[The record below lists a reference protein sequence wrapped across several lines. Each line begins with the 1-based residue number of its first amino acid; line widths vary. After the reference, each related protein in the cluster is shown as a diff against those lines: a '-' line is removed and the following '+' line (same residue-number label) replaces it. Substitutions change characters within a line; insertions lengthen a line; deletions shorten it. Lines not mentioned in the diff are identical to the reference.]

1 MVQEAN
7 LVRTENGLEPE
18 GEGWYVLNAR
28 EARWY
33 ENDEFGGFVNFEGDV
48 RFAQLGINIAVLAP
62 GQPAC
67 MYHGEEDQ
75 EAFLVLAGEGLL
87 LVEGEERP
95 LRQWDFF
102 HCPPW
107 TEHVI
112 VGAGE
117 GPCVFIGVGA
127 RSPASSVLY
136 PAREVA
142 LKHGAGVREDTSS
155 GAEAYAKVSKPA
167 ARPYREG
174 DLPGWE

>member
-1 MVQEAN
+1 MVPEAQ

-33 ENDEFGGFVNFEGDV
+33 ENEEFGGFVNFEGDV
-48 RFAQLGINIAVLAP
+48 RFAQLGFNIAVLAP

-87 LVEGEERP
+87 LVEGQERA

-112 VGAGE
+112 VGAGD
-117 GPCVFIGVGA
+117 GPCIFVGVGA
-127 RSPASSVLY
+127 RTPGSKVLY
-136 PAREVA
+136 PRAEVA
-142 LKHGAGVREDTSS
+142 LARGAGVEEETDS
-155 GAEAYAKVSKPA
+155 GTVAYAGVSDAEP
-167 ARPYREG
+167 RPYRDG
-174 DLPGWE
+174 DLPGK

>member
-1 MVQEAN
+1 MVQEAR

-28 EARWY
+28 EAKWY
-33 ENDEFGGFVNFEGDV
+33 ENDEFGSWVNFEGDV
-48 RFAQLGINIAVLAP
+48 RFAQVGFNVAVLAP

-75 EAFLVLAGEGLL
+75 EAFLMLAGEAVL

-95 LRQWDFF
+95 LRAWDFF

-112 VGAGE
+112 VGAGD
-117 GPCVFIGVGA
+117 GPCVFVGVGA
-127 RSPASSVLY
+127 RTPGSKVVY
-136 PAREVA
+136 PRADVA
-142 LKHGAGVREDTSS
+142 LRHGAGVEEETDS
-155 GAEAYAKVSKPA
+155 GDMAYAATSEPQP
-167 ARPYREG
+167 RPYREG

>member
-1 MVQEAN
+1 MVQEAR

-28 EARWY
+28 EARWL
-33 ENDEFGGFVNFEGDV
+33 ENPENGAYVTFQGDV
-48 RFAQLGINIAVLAP
+48 SFAQVGFNVAVLEP

-67 MYHGEEDQ
+67 MYHAEGDQ
-75 EAFLVLAGEGLL
+75 EAFLMLAGEALL
-87 LVEGEERP
+87 LVEGGERP
-95 LRQWDFF
+95 LVQWDFF

-117 GPCVFIGVGA
+117 GPCVFVAVGA
-127 RSPASSVLY
+127 RTPGSKVVY
-136 PAREVA
+136 PRSDVA
-142 LKHGAGVREDTSS
+142 LRHGAGVEEETDS
-155 GAEAYAKVSKPA
+155 AAVAYAHTSEPQ

>member
-1 MVQEAN
+1 MVPEAR
-7 LVRTENGLEPE
+7 LVRTENGLEPA

-33 ENDEFGGFVNFEGDV
+33 ENEEFGGFVNFEGAV
-48 RFAQLGINIAVLAP
+48 RFAQLGFNIAVLAP

-67 MYHGEEDQ
+67 VYHGEEDQ

-87 LVEGEERP
+87 LVEGQERP

-112 VGAGE
+112 VGAGD
-117 GPCVFIGVGA
+117 GPCVFVAVGA
-127 RSPASSVLY
+127 RSPGSKVLY
-136 PAREVA
+136 PRAEVA
-142 LKHGAGVREDTSS
+142 LARRAGVEEDTES
-155 GAEAYAKVSKPA
+155 GAVAYAGVSDAA
-167 ARPYREG
+167 ARPYRDG
-174 DLPGWE
+174 DLPGK

>member
-7 LVRTENGLEPE
+7 LVRTENGLVPE
-18 GEGWYVLNAR
+18 GEGWYVVNAR

-33 ENDEFGGFVNFEGDV
+33 ENDEFGGYVNFEGDA
-48 RFAQLGINIAVLAP
+48 RFAQLGFNIAVLAP

-75 EAFLVLAGEGLL
+75 EAFLMLAGEGLL

-95 LRQWDFF
+95 LRQWGFF

-112 VGAGE
+112 VGAGD
-117 GPCVFIGVGA
+117 GPCIFVAVGA
-127 RSPASSVLY
+127 RTPGSKVVY
-136 PAREVA
+136 PRTDVA
-142 LKHGAGVREDTSS
+142 LRHGAGVEEATDS
-155 GAEAYAKVSKPA
+155 GAVAYADFSEPG
-167 ARPYREG
+167 ARPCREG
-174 DLPGWE
+174 DLPRWE

>member
-1 MVQEAN
+1 MVPEAR

-28 EARWY
+28 AARWF

-48 RFAQLGINIAVLAP
+48 RFAQVGFNIAVLAP

-75 EAFLVLAGEGLL
+75 EAFLVLAGEGVL
-87 LVEGEERP
+87 LVEGQERP

-117 GPCVFIGVGA
+117 EPCVFLAVGA
-127 RSPASSVLY
+127 RRPNSKVVY
-136 PAREVA
+136 PRVDVA
-142 LKHGAGVREDTSS
+142 LKYSAGVEEETES
-155 GAEAYAKVSKPA
+155 GSVAYADVSEPQ
-167 ARPYREG
+167 ARPYRDG
-174 DLPGWE
+174 DLPGW

>member
-1 MVQEAN
+1 MVQEAR

-33 ENDEFGGFVNFEGDV
+33 ENPEYGGYVNFEGDV
-48 RFAQLGINIAVLAP
+48 RFPQVGFNVAVLAP

-67 MYHGEEDQ
+67 MYHAEEDQ
-75 EAFLVLAGEGLL
+75 EAFLVLAGEALL

-95 LRQWDFF
+95 LRAWDFF

-112 VGAGE
+112 VGAGD
-117 GPCVFIGVGA
+117 GPCVLVAVGA
-127 RSPASSVLY
+127 RTPESKVVY
-136 PAREVA
+136 PRVDVA
-142 LKHGAGVREDTSS
+142 LEHGAGVEEETDS
-155 GAEAYAKVSKPA
+155 GAVAYSGMSEPQ

-174 DLPGWE
+174 ELPAWE

>member
-1 MVQEAN
+1 MQEAN
-7 LVRTENGLEPE
+7 LVRTENGLEPD
-18 GEGWYVLNAR
+18 GEGWYVVNAR
-28 EARWY
+28 EARWQ
-33 ENDEFGGFVNFEGDV
+33 ENDEFGGFVNFEGGV
-48 RFAQLGINIAVLAP
+48 RFAQLGFNIAVLAP

-117 GPCVFIGVGA
+117 GPCVFVAVGG
-127 RSPASSVLY
+127 RRPGSSVRY
-136 PAREVA
+136 PAVDVA
-142 LKHGAGVREDTSS
+142 LKHGAGVREETSS
-155 GAEAYAKVSKPA
+155 GRRGLCGDVRCRA
-167 ARPYREG
+167 AR
-174 DLPGWE
+174 LPRGRSARVE

>member
-18 GEGWYVLNAR
+18 GEGWYVVNAR

-33 ENDEFGGFVNFEGDV
+33 ENDEFGSWVNFEGDV
-48 RFAQLGINIAVLAP
+48 RFAQVGFNIAVLAP

-87 LVEGEERP
+87 LVEGEERT

-102 HCPPW
+102 HCPPS

-112 VGAGE
+112 VGAGD
-117 GPCVFIGVGA
+117 GPCVFVAVGA
-127 RSPASSVLY
+127 RTPGSKVVY
-136 PAREVA
+136 PRTDVA
-142 LKHGAGVREDTSS
+142 LRHGAGVEEETDS
-155 GAEAYAKVSKPA
+155 GAVAYAHVSEPG
-167 ARPYREG
+167 ARPPREG

>member
-1 MVQEAN
+1 MVAEAR

-28 EARWY
+28 EAMWL
-33 ENDEFGGFVNFEGDV
+33 ENDEFGGFVNFEGDE
-48 RFAQLGINIAVLAP
+48 RFTQLGFNIAVLAP

-112 VGAGE
+112 VGAGDR
-117 GPCVFIGVGA
+117 PCVLVAVGA
-127 RSPASSVLY
+127 RGPGSKVVY
-136 PAREVA
+136 PRADVA
-142 LKHGAGVREDTSS
+142 LRHGAGVEEETDS
-155 GAEAYAKVSKPA
+155 GEVAYARVSEPE

-174 DLPGWE
+174 ELPDW

>member
-7 LVRTENGLEPE
+7 LVKTENGLEPE

-28 EARWY
+28 EARWN

-48 RFAQLGINIAVLAP
+48 RFAQLGFNIAVLAP

-112 VGAGE
+112 VGAGD
-117 GPCVFIGVGA
+117 GPIVFIGVGG
-127 RSPASSVLY
+127 RRPGSKVLY
-136 PAREVA
+136 PARDVA
-142 LKHGAGVREDTSS
+142 LKHGAGTREDTTS
-155 GAEAYAKVSKPA
+155 GAEAYAGVSEPG